1 MGHVPTFHVE
11 LSANDEAEPFVEQ
24 GPRLNDLQIIAKT
37 ARAARMIAAQS
48 PDGGLT
54 GDAVARGD
62 AALAE
67 ELGLLIDGATNYAIY
82 MLDPKGRVT
91 IWNRG
96 AERIKGWAE
105 AEIIGRDFAIF
116 YPADDIATGKPEADL
131 AQAHACGR
139 IEEESWRV
147 RKDGSE
153 FLAAVTITALHDD
166 AGALRGFGKV
176 IRDITREKAAEA
188 AIVRRE
194 HHLRSI
200 LNTVPDAMIVMNENG
215 IVASF
220 SAAAELVF
228 GYAAREVIGQNVA
241 MLMPQ
246 AEARDHD
253 AHLRTYRH
261 TGERHVIGAVRLER
275 AMRKG
280 GETFPI
286 ELAVGEA
293 SIAGERIFTG
303 FIRDLTNRHATERRL
318 QELQSELVHVS
329 RVSAMGTMASTLAH
343 EINQPLTA
351 IANYLEA
358 TRAMIGDDDTP
369 LLVDIAEAL
378 DLAAAQSLR
387 AGTIVRRL
395 RAFVDGGDTG
405 FRDERLDVLVEE
417 AASLGLLGAHEA
429 GITVT
434 KTIADA
440 INADAD
446 VAAATVR
453 VDRVQIQQVLVNL
466 IRNAIQSMAS
476 SPRKDLTIATAPD
489 RDGWMR
495 VSVTDTGTGIDAAVR
510 ARLFEAFATTKE
522 DGMGLGLSICRTI
535 VEAHG
540 GRIWADGIA
549 TGGIATDGIATGGTA
564 FHFTVPLAAPQ
575 ESETDD

>member
-1 MGHVPTFHVE
+1 MRHVSKEGVE
-11 LSANDEAEPFVEQ
+11 VLPPDGSDQCVEQ
-24 GPRLNDLQIIAKT
+24 GPHLDDLPLRPPSHRT
-37 ARAARMIAAQS
+37 ARMIASQS
-48 PDGGLT
+48 PLDT
-54 GDAVARGD
+54 DPQAVARGD
-62 AALAE
+62 AMLAE
-67 ELGLLIDGATNYAIY
+67 ELGLLIDGATTYAIY
-82 MLDPKGRVT
+82 MLDPRGRVT

-116 YPADDIATGKPEADL
+116 YPADDIAAGKPAADL
-131 AQAHACGR
+131 ARAHRDGR
-139 IEEESWRV
+139 VEEESWRV
-147 RKDGSE
+147 RKDGAE
-153 FLAAVTITALHDD
+153 FLAHVTITALHDD

-176 IRDITREKAAEA
+176 IRDITHEKAAEA

-246 AEARDHD
+246 TEARDHD
-253 AHLRTYRH
+253 AHLRKYRH
-261 TGERHVIGAVRLER
+261 TGERHVIGNVRLER

-293 SIAGERIFTG
+293 SIGGERIFTG

-318 QELQSELVHVS
+318 QELQSELIHVS

-358 TRAMIGDDDTP
+358 TRAMIADGDDPVLAP
-369 LLVDIAEAL
+369 LLGDVAEAL
-378 DLAAAQSLR
+378 ELAAAQSLR

-405 FRDERLDVLVEE
+405 FRDEALAQLVEE
-417 AASLGLLGAHEA
+417 ATSLGLLGAHEA
-429 GITVT
+429 GITVVRH
-434 KTIADA
+434 
-440 INADAD
+440 
-446 VAAATVR
+446 VAPGGVTVL
-453 VDRVQIQQVLVNL
+453 VDRIQIQQVLVNL
-466 IRNAIQSMAS
+466 IRNAIQSMAA
-476 SPRKDLTIATAPD
+476 SPIRTLSIATVPE
-489 RDGWMR
+489 REGWMQIT
-495 VSVTDTGTGIDAAVR
+495 VADTGSGIDTDVR

-540 GRIWADGIA
+540 GRIWADGVA
-549 TGGIATDGIATGGTA
+549 SGGTA
-564 FHFTVPLAAPQ
+564 FHFTVPLATLQ
-575 ESETDD
+575 EDTDG

>member
-1 MGHVPTFHVE
+1 MANSPNMGHVAM
-11 LSANDEAEPFVEQ
+11 SAVDTSTPGGSEPFAEQ
-24 GPRLNDLQIIAKT
+24 GPSLNDLPLRATSNRT
-37 ARAARMIAAQS
+37 ARVIASQS
-48 PDGGLT
+48 GERHETPES
-54 GDAVARGD
+54 VARGD
-62 AALAE
+62 ATLAE
-67 ELGLLIDGATNYAIY
+67 ELGLLIDGATTYAIY
-82 MLDPKGRVT
+82 MLDPQGRVT

-116 YPADDIATGKPEADL
+116 YPADDIAAGRPHADL
-131 AQAHACGR
+131 ARAHACGR

-153 FLAAVTITALHDD
+153 FLAHVTITALHDD

-176 IRDITREKAAEA
+176 IRDITQDKAAEA

-215 IVASF
+215 IVSSF

-228 GYAAREVIGQNVA
+228 GYAASDVIGQNVA

-246 AEARDHD
+246 TEARDHD
-253 AHLRTYRH
+253 RHLRTYRE
-261 TGERHVIGAVRLER
+261 TGERHVIGNVRLEH

-303 FIRDLTNRHATERRL
+303 FIRDLTNRRATERRL

-358 TRAMIGDDDTP
+358 ARAMIGDSPDA
-369 LLVDIAEAL
+369 LLSDVAEAL
-378 DLAAAQSLR
+378 ELAAAQSLR
-387 AGTIVRRL
+387 AGAIVRRV

-405 FRDERLDVLVEE
+405 FRDERLDLLVEE
-417 AASLGLLGAHEA
+417 ATSLGLLGAREA
-429 GITVT
+429 GI
-434 KTIADA
+434 A
-440 INADAD
+440 
-446 VAAATVR
+446 VATHVAPGGAMVL
-453 VDRVQIQQVLVNL
+453 VDRIQIQQVLVNL
-466 IRNAIQSMAS
+466 IRNAIQSMAA
-476 SPRKDLTIATAPD
+476 SPDKVLTIATAPE
-489 RDGWMR
+489 RDGCMQIT
-495 VSVTDTGTGIDAAVR
+495 VADTGAGIDAAVR

-540 GRIWADGIA
+540 GRIWAE
-549 TGGIATDGIATGGTA
+549 GIATGGTA
-564 FHFTVPLAAPQ
+564 FHFTVPLAARPDS
-575 ESETDD
+575 SETVDEGQRR

>member
-1 MGHVPTFHVE
+1 MAISLNMGHVPMSEVE
-11 LSANDEAEPFVEQ
+11 TSTPDGSGPFVEQ
-24 GPRLNDLQIIAKT
+24 GPRLNDLPL
-37 ARAARMIAAQS
+37 RATSNRTARMIASQS
-48 PDGGLT
+48 PD
-54 GDAVARGD
+54 DAAVSVARGD
-62 AALAE
+62 ATLAE
-67 ELGLLIDGATNYAIY
+67 ELGLLIDGATTYAIY
-82 MLDPKGRVT
+82 MLDPQGRVT

-105 AEIIGRDFAIF
+105 AEIIGRDVAIF
-116 YPADDIATGKPEADL
+116 YPADDIAAGKPEADL
-131 AQAHACGR
+131 ARAHACGR

-153 FLAAVTITALHDD
+153 FLAAVTITALHDE

-176 IRDITREKAAEA
+176 IRDITHEKAAEA

-200 LNTVPDAMIVMNENG
+200 LNTVPDAMIVMNDNG

-228 GYAAREVIGQNVA
+228 GYAASEVVGQNVK
-241 MLMPQ
+241 MLMPH
-246 AEARDHD
+246 AIARDHD
-253 AHLRTYRH
+253 SHLHKYRVV
-261 TGERHVIGAVRLER
+261 GERHVIGNVRLER

-293 SIAGERIFTG
+293 SIGGERIFTG

-318 QELQSELVHVS
+318 TELQSELVHVS

-358 TRAMIGDDDTP
+358 TRAMIGDSADPVLAP
-369 LLVDIAEAL
+369 LLADVAEAL

-405 FRDERLDVLVEE
+405 FRDERLDLLVEE
-417 AASLGLLGAHEA
+417 ATSLGLLGAHEA

-434 KTIADA
+434 RHVAPG
-440 INADAD
+440 D
-446 VAAATVR
+446 VMVL
-453 VDRVQIQQVLVNL
+453 VDRIQIQQVLVNL
-466 IRNAIQSMAS
+466 IRNAIQSMAC
-476 SPRKDLTIATAPD
+476 SPAKVLTIATAPE
-489 RDGWMR
+489 REGCMQ
-495 VSVTDTGTGIDAAVR
+495 VTVADTGTGIDTAVR

-540 GRIWADGIA
+540 GRIWAEGV
-549 TGGIATDGIATGGTA
+549 ATGGTA
-564 FHFTVPLAAPQ
+564 FHFTVPLAALPVPD
-575 ESETDD
+575 EGYTDD

>member
-1 MGHVPTFHVE
+1 
-11 LSANDEAEPFVEQ
+11 
-24 GPRLNDLQIIAKT
+24 
-37 ARAARMIAAQS
+37 MIASQS
-48 PDGGLT
+48 SHDT
-54 GDAVARGD
+54 DVQAVARGD

-67 ELGLLIDGATNYAIY
+67 ELGLLIDGATTYAIY
-82 MLDPKGRVT
+82 MLDPQGRVT

-116 YPADDIATGKPEADL
+116 YPADDIAADKPEADL
-131 AQAHACGR
+131 ARAHRDGR

-153 FLAAVTITALHDD
+153 FLAHVTITALHDD

-176 IRDITREKAAEA
+176 IRDITHEKAAEA

-228 GYAAREVIGQNVA
+228 GYAASEVIGQNVA

-253 AHLRTYRH
+253 AHLRKYRH
-261 TGERHVIGAVRLER
+261 TGERHVIGNVRLER

-303 FIRDLTNRHATERRL
+303 FIRDLTNRHATERRM

-358 TRAMIGDDDTP
+358 TRAMIDESAGPSSHP
-369 LLVDIAEAL
+369 LLADIAEAL
-378 DLAAAQSLR
+378 ELAAAQSLR

-405 FRDERLDVLVEE
+405 FLDERLDLLVEE
-417 AASLGLLGAHEA
+417 ATSLGLLGAHEA
-429 GITVT
+429 GITVVN
-434 KTIADA
+434 KASPSP
-440 INADAD
+440 
-446 VAAATVR
+446 VMVR
-453 VDRVQIQQVLVNL
+453 VDRIQIQQVLVNL
-466 IRNAIQSMAS
+466 IRNAIHSMAG
-476 SPRKDLTIATAPD
+476 SPDRTLSIATAPE
-489 RDGWMR
+489 REGW
-495 VSVTDTGTGIDAAVR
+495 VQITVADTGFGIDSEVR

-540 GRIWADGIA
+540 GRIWADGV
-549 TGGIATDGIATGGTA
+549 ATGGTA
-564 FHFTVPLAAPQ
+564 FHFTVPLAAP
-575 ESETDD
+575 SEGETHD

>member
-1 MGHVPTFHVE
+1 
-11 LSANDEAEPFVEQ
+11 
-24 GPRLNDLQIIAKT
+24 
-37 ARAARMIAAQS
+37 MIASQS
-48 PDGGLT
+48 SHDT
-54 GDAVARGD
+54 ERQAVARGD

-67 ELGLLIDGATNYAIY
+67 ELGLLIDGATTYAIY
-82 MLDPKGRVT
+82 MLDPQGRVT

-116 YPADDIATGKPEADL
+116 YPADDIAAGKPEADL
-131 AQAHACGR
+131 ARAHCDGR

-153 FLAAVTITALHDD
+153 FLAHVTITALHDD

-176 IRDITREKAAEA
+176 IRDITHEKAAEA

-228 GYAAREVIGQNVA
+228 DYAASEVIGQNVA
-241 MLMPQ
+241 MLMPSV
-246 AEARDHD
+246 EARDHD
-253 AHLRTYRH
+253 AHLRKYRY
-261 TGERHVIGAVRLER
+261 TGERHVIGNVRLER

-303 FIRDLTNRHATERRL
+303 FIRDLTNRHATERRV

-358 TRAMIGDDDTP
+358 TRAMIDGSADP
-369 LLVDIAEAL
+369 LLADIAEAL

-405 FRDERLDVLVEE
+405 FRDERLDLLVEE
-417 AASLGLLGAHEA
+417 ATSLGLLGAHEA
-429 GITVT
+429 GITVVSS
-434 KTIADA
+434 ASPGA
-440 INADAD
+440 IM
-446 VAAATVR
+446 VR
-453 VDRVQIQQVLVNL
+453 VDRIQIQQVLVNL
-466 IRNAIQSMAS
+466 IRNAIHSMAS
-476 SPRKDLTIATAPD
+476 SPIKTLSIATAPE
-489 RDGWMR
+489 REGCMQ
-495 VSVTDTGTGIDAAVR
+495 VIVADTGSGIDTEVR

-540 GRIWADGIA
+540 GRIWADGV
-549 TGGIATDGIATGGTA
+549 ATGGTA
-564 FHFTVPLAAPQ
+564 FHFTVQLAAFQ
-575 ESETDD
+575 ESDTDD